1 MRLWELRESI
11 VEETLHNKLRESV
24 KEFTNYDQN
33 LTTMVDRHGF
43 EYVDSLI
50 TTSIEKVNQT
60 ISFFMFVIENDQKLT
75 KQYNSLIEIQSKLI
89 NRLKIGI

>member
-24 KEFTNYDQN
+24 KEFTNYDRN

-75 KQYNSLIEIQSKLI
+75 KQYNSLIEIQNKLT